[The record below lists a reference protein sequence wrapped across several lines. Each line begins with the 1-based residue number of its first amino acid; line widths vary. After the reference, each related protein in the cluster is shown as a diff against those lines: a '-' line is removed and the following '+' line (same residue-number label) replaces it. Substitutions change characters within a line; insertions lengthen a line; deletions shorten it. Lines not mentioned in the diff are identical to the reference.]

1 MLSRGPWTPRDLKNV
16 TYISG
21 SQTSHKTLIS
31 QKSLYFSYQI
41 QIRNAKPKNVILHFQ
56 VYIIDIN

>member
-21 SQTSHKTLIS
+21 SQTSHKTLIP